1 MLIVRTSLQMAKAV
15 DFFDPASWQS
25 LIVVSITARGERGL
39 DVCAPVMPDTLIP
52 TMTRSTETV
61 IAIE

>member
-1 MLIVRTSLQMAKAV
+1 MAKAV